1 MKSRVVIGTEVYS
14 SNWGVHFSPDDVRQ
28 IIEKGLQH
36 NVTDIDTAASYGDN
50 HFVEE
55 LLGNAI
61 QDLRSQVKLHS
72 KFGINQ
78 CSSGKGGP
86 ISSISEIIKNSEKK
100 IKEIDEKEIFKS
112 DDEIGWFF
120 NELKKIQNILSQ
132 YKN

>member
-1 MKSRVVIGTEVYS
+1 MIETIIILGIMVVILGYTTINLLIKNEKAE
-14 SNWGVHFSPDDVRQ
+14 D
-28 IIEKGLQH
+28 II
-36 NVTDIDTAASYGDN
+36 V
-50 HFVEE
+50 
-55 LLGNAI
+55 
-61 QDLRSQVKLHS
+61 SQQ
-72 KFGINQ
+72 NY
-78 CSSGKGGP
+78 